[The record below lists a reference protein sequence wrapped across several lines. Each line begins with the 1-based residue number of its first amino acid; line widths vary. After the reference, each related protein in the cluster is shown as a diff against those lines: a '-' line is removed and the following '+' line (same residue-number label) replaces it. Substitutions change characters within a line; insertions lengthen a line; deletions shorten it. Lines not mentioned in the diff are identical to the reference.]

1 MRAHA
6 ADRVF
11 RIAIALVLP
20 PAGACR
26 TGPSSLMPKPIADHG
41 AEDGRRES
49 RPGRSG
55 CRRCPR
61 SGSGP
66 ETGISP
72 GSFSGLESGRR
83 PCRKHRAEPAATAQA
98 TRGSG
103 GCGCPE
109 RPSPRSGV
117 TLSDDGGQE
126 ERAHCRR
133 SERSGLSRRSPGEPR
148 RSRLF
153 CTPAPG
159 LGVYRRRLRTGSVR
173 SDCCPSRAIGKDR
186 CCGGPF
192 RLALQK
198 EHPDVCPVSRIG
210 HPCGNLHRA
219 GLTGR
224 PLAGVPSDL
233 GCSRLWFGKRDA
245 PAARGT
251 AARP

>member
-1 MRAHA
+1 MRMS
-6 ADRVF
+6 
-11 RIAIALVLP
+11 
-20 PAGACR
+20 
-26 TGPSSLMPKPIADHG
+26 T
-41 AEDGRRES
+41 
-49 RPGRSG
+49 
-55 CRRCPR
+55 PR
-61 SGSGP
+61 SP
-66 ETGISP
+66 MH
-72 GSFSGLESGRR
+72 
-83 PCRKHRAEPAATAQA
+83 KHTVGAARVLDHSRAAT
-98 TRGSG
+98 TR
-103 GCGCPE
+103 
-109 RPSPRSGV
+109 SPV
-117 TLSDDGGQE
+117 NN
-126 ERAHCRR
+126 RAPTRR

-153 CTPAPG
+153 CMPAPG

-186 CCGGPF
+186 CCVGPF

-198 EHPDVCPVSRIG
+198 EPPDVCPVSRIG
-210 HPCGNLHRA
+210 PPCGNPHRA